1 MSFTNLLLLGLA
13 RQSRRLYSDMFSI
26 YTDMEARQ
34 RQNKSNIVIEKQYHP
49 KMYVLCKNIKCR
61 D

>member
-34 RQNKSNIVIEKQYHP
+34 RQSKSNIVIDKQYIP
-49 KMYVLCKNIKCR
+49 KMYILCKNIKYR